1 MVGIGLSSQ
10 AYNSWAR
17 AALSWALLGAPNGE
31 AVSAGIRPAGGACG
45 PRPVCQAQQPIL
57 RIAVY

>member
-1 MVGIGLSSQ
+1 MMGIGLSSQ

-31 AVSAGIRPAGGACG
+31 AAVQASDQQGA
-45 PRPVCQAQQPIL
+45 PVGQDLFANLSNPFC
-57 RIAVY
+57 R